1 MNDAYLKTVIN
12 CYSLVPSCRRGLD
25 EGLNSIF
32 GHMFAKNYF
41 AFSSLTLKAF
51 TMLYVSYI

>member
-1 MNDAYLKTVIN
+1 MNEKYLYTVIN
-12 CYSLVPSCRRGLD
+12 CYSPVPSCRRELD
-25 EGLNSIF
+25 EELNSIF
-32 GHMFAKNYF
+32 GHIFTKNYF